1 MLSNNHKSISVTVE
15 EVKLLFIQVFV
26 SRSHAHLQAVFAEY
40 ATLSQKG
47 IEGALKS
54 EFSGWILEALLAIV
68 ACVNNPAL
76 FFAEKL
82 KYAMKGAGTDDRT
95 LIRII
100 VSRCEVDM
108 GAIKHEFHQLTGKSL
123 ESWVEVRSN
132 TQKYSFYS
140 F

>member
-1 MLSNNHKSISVTVE
+1 MTQFR
-15 EVKLLFIQVFV
+15 LFIQIFAA
-26 SRSHAHLQAVFAEY
+26 RSHAHLQAVFNEY
-40 ATLSQKG
+40 STLSKKG

-54 EFSGWILEALLAIV
+54 ELSGCILEALLAIV
-68 ACVNNPAL
+68 SCVQNRPL

-108 GAIKHEFHQLTGKSL
+108 TAIKHEFHNLTGKSL
-123 ESWVEVRSN
+123 ESWVEGDTSGDYRRLLLALISG
-132 TQKYSFYS
+132 
-140 F
+140 